1 MSASPAVPTM
11 PEVSWRVADLLA
23 RMTLEEKLAQL
34 VGYWL
39 DQGGTVV
46 APMQGEMASGRGRDE
61 LAEATRDGIGHYTRV
76 YGTRPV
82 EPAERA
88 AWLWAEQRR
97 LRTETRLGIPALVH
111 EECLTGLA
119 AWKAATFP
127 TPLAWGASFD
137 PDLVGEVGAA
147 IGTSMRTLGAHQG
160 LAPVLDVVRDPRWGR
175 VDECIGEDPYLVGT
189 IGTAYVQGLQGEGVH
204 ATLKHFLG
212 YSGSAAGRNHA
223 PVHVGPREIA
233 DIFLPPFEMALLD
246 GGARSVMN
254 SYGAIDGVPVGADP
268 ELLTCLLRERLG
280 FTGVVVSDYFSVGFL
295 QVMQGIAADR
305 GEAAALALIAGIDV
319 ELPAGDAY
327 LGPLAESVRSGAVAE
342 AYVDRA
348 VLRVLAQK
356 EELGLLEPDAFAGEP
371 PAEIDLNPPAHQ
383 EIALRLATE
392 SVVLLANDGVLPFGA
407 GTPVRRIAVVGPNAD
422 RAEALQGCYSFAN
435 HVLPGFP
442 DYPIG
447 IPMPTLAE
455 GLAAAFAAAG
465 GPQPEFVLAPGCT
478 VEGTDTSG
486 FAAAVAAVADSEVA
500 VVVAGDQ
507 AGLFGRGTVGEGND
521 TETLE
526 LPGVQRALVAALVA
540 TGTPVVLVLLTGRPY
555 AIGWALDGEGPRPAA
570 VLQAFFPGEAGGSA
584 IGNILVGAANPSG
597 RLPVSLPRSAGAQP
611 YSYLQPTLGG
621 PSEVT
626 SADPTPVRPFG
637 FGLSYPSFGYWDLDV
652 DADVVAGGSFAA
664 AVTVTNTGPVAG
676 TDVVQLYGHDR
687 QASVVR
693 PVAQLLGY
701 ARVTLAPGE
710 SRRVLFEVPTTR
722 LAFADRRLVRVVE
735 PGEVEVWVGS
745 HAGASADGP
754 PSVEAT
760 NGAIANSGLRV
771 AVPIAAVAT
780 PRARLRITG
789 EVYEV
794 TTADPRLVRVRIAD
808 PALSAAAPTAR

>member
-1 MSASPAVPTM
+1 M
-11 PEVSWRVADLLA
+11 PEVSARVAGLAA

-39 DQGGTVV
+39 DQGGNVV
-46 APMQGEMASGRGRDE
+46 APMQGEMASAGATE
-61 LAEATRDGIGHYTRV
+61 LTDVTRNGIGHYTRV

-97 LRTETRLGIPALVH
+97 LVAETRLGIPALVH

-137 PDLVGEVGAA
+137 PELVREVGAA

-160 LAPVLDVVRDPRWGR
+160 LAPVLDVIRDPRWGR

-189 IGTAYVQGLQGEGVH
+189 VGSAYVQGLQSQGVH

-223 PVHVGPREIA
+223 PVHAGPREVA
-233 DIFLPPFEMALLD
+233 DVFLPPFEMALLD

-254 SYGAIDGVPVGADP
+254 SYAAIDGIPVGASP
-268 ELLTCLLRERLG
+268 ELLTGVLRERLG
-280 FTGVVVSDYFSVGFL
+280 FDGVVVSDYFSVAFL

-305 GEAAALALIAGIDV
+305 GEAAALALVAGIDV
-319 ELPAGDAY
+319 ELPSGDGY
-327 LGPLAESVRSGAVAE
+327 LEPLAEKVRCGAVAE

-371 PAEIDLNPPAHQ
+371 PVEIDLNPPADQ
-383 EIALRLATE
+383 ELALRLATE
-392 SVVLLANDGVLPFGA
+392 SVVLLANDGVLPLAPDSVG
-407 GTPVRRIAVVGPNAD
+407 RIAVVGPNAD

-442 DYPIG
+442 DFPIG
-447 IPMPTLAE
+447 IPMPTVAD

-465 GPQPEFVLAPGCT
+465 GTQPEFVRVHGCD
-478 VEGTDTSG
+478 VEGDDTSG
-486 FAAAVAAVADSEVA
+486 FPAAVEAVAGSDVA
-500 VVVAGDQ
+500 VVVLGDQ

-521 TETLE
+521 TQTLE
-526 LPGVQRALVAALVA
+526 LPGVQRALVEALVA
-540 TGTPVVLVLLTGRPY
+540 TGIPVVLVLLTGRPY
-555 AIGWALDGEGPRPAA
+555 AIGWALDGEAPRPAA
-570 VLQAFFPGEAGGSA
+570 VLQAFFPGEGGGLA
-584 IGNILVGAANPSG
+584 IGNLLVGAANPSG

-611 YSYLQPTLGG
+611 FSYLQPILGG

-626 SADPTPVRPFG
+626 STDPTPARPFG
-637 FGLSYPSFGYWDLDV
+637 FGLSYTSFGYTDLVV
-652 DADVVAGGSFAA
+652 DTEVAAGGNFGAS
-664 AVTVTNTGPVAG
+664 VTVTNTGRLAG
-676 TDVVQLYGHDR
+676 TDVVQLYGHDVH
-687 QASVVR
+687 ASIVR
-693 PVAQLLGY
+693 PAVQLLGY
-701 ARVTLAPGE
+701 ARVALEPGE
-710 SRRVLFEVPTTR
+710 SRRVLFDVPTTR
-722 LAFADRRLVRVVE
+722 FAFSDRQLVRVVE

-745 HAGASADGP
+745 HAGASVDGM
-754 PSVEAT
+754 PSVEGT
-760 NGAIANSGLRV
+760 NGAISNHGLRV
-771 AVPIAAVAT
+771 ATPVAATAT
-780 PRARLRITG
+780 ERARLTITG
-789 EVYEV
+789 DVHEV
-794 TTADPRLVRVRIAD
+794 TTADARLVAVRLAD
-808 PALSAAAPTAR
+808 PALSA